1 MTAKAEFDAEEWS
14 AVVEGRALAG
24 MIDLSA
30 DRGGSIR
37 ETLALAKAYSEAG
50 DGHTALVDAIVAEG
64 PRGVSFDSPEQL
76 REEGMRQLRVAGA
89 ALYGTATAKELD
101 DYRAFVLDVA
111 HRVAAAHREAGETIS
126 TNEQAALDGIAEA
139 LAAGS

>member
-50 DGHTALVDAIVAEG
+50 NGQT
-64 PRGVSFDSPEQL
+64 S
-76 REEGMRQLRVAGA
+76 
-89 ALYGTATAKELD
+89 
-101 DYRAFVLDVA
+101 
-111 HRVAAAHREAGETIS
+111 
-126 TNEQAALDGIAEA
+126 